1 MTLTVACPA
10 VVLVRCSSPFPSAG
24 KAFLDANAKAEGVT
38 VLPSGLQYKVL
49 SSSGSTLH
57 PNKADTVRVHYRG
70 TTIDGKEFDSS
81 YKRGQPATFG
91 VTQVISGWTEI
102 LQIMGVGDKYE
113 VTIPSNL
120 AYGARGAGGLIAP
133 NSVLVF
139 TIELLGIE
147 GRDL

>member
-1 MTLTVACPA
+1 MSV
-10 VVLVRCSSPFPSAG
+10 SPSAG

-49 SSSGSTLH
+49 STNGSTLR

-102 LQIMGVGDKYE
+102 LQIMGVKSVDNLSSPFSLSSSSSSSFSCF
-113 VTIPSNL
+113 VTL
-120 AYGARGAGGLIAP
+120 R
-133 NSVLVF
+133 
-139 TIELLGIE
+139 
-147 GRDL
+147 